1 MAGWN
6 VEELRAVVLQ
16 FYKATTDSNATTE
29 PPSVRDDVIG
39 QWAAFE
45 AWRASRPAEVAV
57 FELESIPVVRYLIK
71 SVTGPEVSHY
81 IDIDPAMGTCQPE
94 DFIFKKLEQFE
105 KMSQAIWLNPFN
117 YSEGTIGSVDGLGH
131 DLAPYCEI
139 SNRMLNTA
147 LDGGMLSG
155 GLVLQAQQGWDA
167 ASCPWSHRASDA
179 DSAGAAGHQL
189 RVRAAHRAV
198 ARPAHGGRGVYSN
211 NVGMTRM
218 NPSRWKSAR
227 GAQLDRG
234 SHFRAPAGVHI
245 EANAAN
251 FSDGLACTRDF
262 PPRRDMPEVEKLRG
276 QRGQAFRGALRRNV
290 PGSLRQVR
298 DAWSLRSTVGGG
310 SPGPR
315 TTWAAR
321 GTARIDGRGWPQ
333 VRRAPVRVGPHRLQ
347 ERRRRLPAGHRDQM
361 RQTRSPSL
369 PSNNDTAGHTC
380 RQRSATHRP
389 SGDPLRAAGRH
400 GASYDQPRSKPRRQ
414 RPSCGRS
421 LRRAVA
427 RASVLARRSRR
438 TLSGACDML
447 KELVV
452 FYRREEGKPAERRPA
467 PAPQMERQQ
476 RVMQELENR
485 MNGETAVKLREVELK
500 AQLEP

>member
-94 DFIFKKLEQFE
+94 DFIFKKLEQFG

-147 LDGGMLSG
+147 LDGGMMSG

-167 ASCPWSHRASDA
+167 DEMSVVRIGPTTLIPPGLQAIN
-179 DSAGAAGHQL
+179 SAFAPPIERLLEL
-189 RVRAAHRAV
+189 RMAV
-198 ARPAHGGRGVYSN
+198 RGVYSN

-218 NPSRWKSAR
+218 NPEMMEVSAR
-227 GAQLDRG
+227 G
-234 SHFRAPAGVHI
+234 
-245 EANAAN
+245 
-251 FSDGLACTRDF
+251 T
-262 PPRRDMPEVEKLRG
+262 
-276 QRGQAFRGALRRNV
+276 
-290 PGSLRQVR
+290 
-298 DAWSLRSTVGGG
+298 RSTEEVI
-310 SPGPR
+310 S
-315 TTWAAR
+315 
-321 GTARIDGRGWPQ
+321 
-333 VRRAPVRVGPHRLQ
+333 
-347 ERRRRLPAGHRDQM
+347 ERRREFP
-361 RQTRSPSL
+361 
-369 PSNNDTAGHTC
+369 
-380 RQRSATHRP
+380 
-389 SGDPLRAAGRH
+389 
-400 GASYDQPRSKPRRQ
+400 SKPT
-414 RPSCGRS
+414 PP
-421 LRRAVA
+421 
-427 RASVLARRSRR
+427 
-438 TLSGACDML
+438 TLS
-447 KELVV
+447 
-452 FYRREEGKPAERRPA
+452 
-467 PAPQMERQQ
+467 
-476 RVMQELENR
+476 
-485 MNGETAVKLREVELK
+485 T
-500 AQLEP
+500 